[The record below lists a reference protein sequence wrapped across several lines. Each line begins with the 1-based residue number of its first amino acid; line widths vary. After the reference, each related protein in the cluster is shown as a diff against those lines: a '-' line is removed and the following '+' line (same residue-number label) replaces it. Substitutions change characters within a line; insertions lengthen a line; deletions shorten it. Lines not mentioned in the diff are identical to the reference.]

1 MGCASARAGFGCAG
15 SVVGSSRAFICA
27 AFSSASSVCSFMGS
41 ARRGRS
47 TVVGRAAGPDRARS
61 RPVAG
66 RAGTIL
72 GIAPGRRA
80 AQAGRCP
87 RTVVGSAAGRRGQAR
102 GHAGN
107 IVEPAGAVV
116 GPA

>member
-15 SVVGSSRAFICA
+15 SVVGSSRTVICVA
-27 AFSSASSVCSFMGS
+27 ASCSASSVCSLMGS
-41 ARRGRS
+41 ARRS
-47 TVVGRAAGPDRARS
+47 AS
-61 RPVAG
+61 
-66 RAGTIL
+66 TIL